1 MNLFARKSLVPKTIT
16 SWIVG
21 LGLLALVA
29 CSVLTPNPTPLPI
42 PGVVTLYAQTLPI
55 TKTLTWIASANAD
68 SYVVTQDGTQIGTPT
83 AITQP
88 ITITTV
94 GSHTFTVAAK
104 NIWGTS
110 AATPLTVNV
119 VLPSTPTGLGIQ

>member
-1 MNLFARKSLVPKTIT
+1 MNLFTRKSRLPKG
-16 SWIVG
+16 WIVG

-29 CSVLTPNPTPLPI
+29 CSVLTPTPTPL